1 MSEMRYE
8 RNLASAQSAG
18 DQHVNATGPTDQ
30 SDMREGLL
38 RPLLPA
44 AVAVAE
50 GPVDQLQEP
59 PDPEEE
65 AIIATAQPARRREFL
80 AGRTAA
86 RRALAAMGAPSG
98 PILRRPDRAPIWPA
112 TWVGSITHTRTHAA
126 AAVARGRDFA
136 ALGVDFEAV
145 GRFDLALARQIL
157 TSDEQLAL
165 LALPPEARQA
175 RLAAVFCAKEAFYKA
190 QHPLTGRWLGFRH
203 VEVLLEGAGGAFA
216 VRMVGAPTA
225 IARCKGRFQ
234 VEGAWAAAALAIPAD
249 DGAGLVQ
256 AVMAG

>member
-1 MSEMRYE
+1 MPGSPAGEG
-8 RNLASAQSAG
+8 LAR
-18 DQHVNATGPTDQ
+18 TD
-30 SDMREGLL
+30 LL

-50 GPVDQLQEP
+50 GPVDQLQAP

-86 RRALAAMGAPSG
+86 RRALADMGAPPG
-98 PILRRPDRAPIWPA
+98 PILRRADRAPIWPPA
-112 TWVGSITHTRTHAA
+112 WVGSITHTRTHAA
-126 AAVARGRDFA
+126 AAVARRRDFA
-136 ALGVDFEAV
+136 AVGVDFETVA
-145 GRFDLALARQIL
+145 RFDPAMARQIL

-203 VEVLLEGAGGAFA
+203 VEVILEGDGGAFA

-225 IARCKGRFQ
+225 IARCEGRFQ
-234 VEGAWAAAALAIPAD
+234 VADAWAAAALAIPAD
-249 DGAGLVQ
+249 DGAGLIQ

>member
-1 MSEMRYE
+1 MPGS
-8 RNLASAQSAG
+8 SAG
-18 DQHVNATGPTDQ
+18 ERLVRT
-30 SDMREGLL
+30 GLL

-50 GPVDQLQEP
+50 APVDQLQEP
-59 PDPEEE
+59 PHPEEE
-65 AIIATAQPARRREFL
+65 AIIAAAQPARRREFL

-86 RRALAAMGAPSG
+86 RHALAAMGALPG
-98 PILRRPDRAPIWPA
+98 PILRRADRAPIWPP

-126 AAVARGRDFA
+126 AAVARARDFA
-136 ALGVDFEAV
+136 ALGVDFETV
-145 GRFDLALARQIL
+145 GRFDPAMAGHIL

-165 LALPPEARQA
+165 LALPRQARQA

-190 QHPLTGRWLGFRH
+190 QHPLTGRWLGFRQ
-203 VEVLLEGAGGAFA
+203 VEVLLEGAAGAFA

-225 IARCKGRFQ
+225 IARCEGRFQ
-234 VEGAWAAAALAIPAD
+234 VEGAWSAAALAVPAE